1 MDTMRFRNQMTFL
14 VEIDRMKTVL
24 RRNLIADGSKRE
36 DDAEHSWHL
45 AMMAM
50 VLKEYA
56 AEKEHI
62 NFDRVLRMALVHDLV
77 EVYAGDTFCYDQ
89 EGNQSKAQ
97 REQEAADRLFDILP
111 SEQGAEYR
119 KLWEEFDAMD
129 TPDSRYAA
137 AIDRLQPF
145 VLNYL
150 TNGHTW
156 KLGNVESAQVYQRIG
171 PVKEALPE
179 LWEPIVKMIQESI
192 EKGLIRP

>member
-1 MDTMRFRNQMTFL
+1 MDMTRFRNQMTFL
-14 VEIDRMKTVL
+14 VEIDRMKTIL

-36 DDAEHSWHL
+36 NDAEHSWHF

-50 VLKEYA
+50 VLEEYA
-56 AEKEHI
+56 AEKKHI

-97 REQEAADRLFDILP
+97 REQEAADRLFGILP
-111 SEQGAEYR
+111 QEQGMEYR

-156 KLGNVESAQVYQRIG
+156 KLGNVESSQVYQRIG

-179 LWEPIVKMIQESI
+179 LWEPIVKMIQDSI

>member
-1 MDTMRFRNQMTFL
+1 MDQNRFYSQMSFL
-14 VEIDRMKTVL
+14 VEIDQMKTIL

-36 DDAEHSWHL
+36 NDAEHSWHF

-50 VLKEYA
+50 VLQEYA
-56 AEKEHI
+56 AEKEQI
-62 NFDRVLRMALVHDLV
+62 DFDRVLRMALVHDLV
-77 EVYAGDTFCYDQ
+77 EVYAGDTFCYDK
-89 EGNQSKAQ
+89 EGNQSKEQ
-97 REQEAADRLFDILP
+97 REQEAADKLFGMLP
-111 SEQGAEYR
+111 EEQGLAYR
-119 KLWEEFDAMD
+119 QLWEEFDAMN

-156 KLGNVESAQVYQRIG
+156 KLGNVESAQVYQRVG

-179 LWEPIVKMIQESI
+179 LWDTVVKMVEDAIR
-192 EKGLIRP
+192 KGLMRP

>member
-97 REQEAADRLFDILP
+97 REQGAADQLFDILP
-111 SEQGAEYR
+111 SEQGMEYR
-119 KLWEEFDAMD
+119 KLWVNLTLWIHRTPAM
-129 TPDSRYAA
+129 PP
-137 AIDRLQPF
+137 L
-145 VLNYL
+145 L
-150 TNGHTW
+150 TGSS
-156 KLGNVESAQVYQRIG
+156 LLS
-171 PVKEALPE
+171 
-179 LWEPIVKMIQESI
+179 
-192 EKGLIRP
+192 